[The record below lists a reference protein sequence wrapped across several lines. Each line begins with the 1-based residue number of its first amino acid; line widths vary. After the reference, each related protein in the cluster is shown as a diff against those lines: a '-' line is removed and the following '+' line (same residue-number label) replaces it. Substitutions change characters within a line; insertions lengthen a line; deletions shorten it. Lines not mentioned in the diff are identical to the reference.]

1 MKRSSVRPSVC
12 LICRLQQRRV
22 AGLLLS
28 APPAQDIDG
37 QQSPALSSKCERC
50 HVDSRWTRLNADLFF
65 SLQLE
70 SHRRTSGDQRNY
82 CVCLLH
88 RYYITTPVL
97 SRGTLHI
104 FSLAGPNPAFL

>member
-12 LICRLQQRRV
+12 LICRLQQWRV

-65 SLQLE
+65 LYNSNLIDEPAAISEIIVYVSCIGTTLQ
-70 SHRRTSGDQRNY
+70 R
-82 CVCLLH
+82 
-88 RYYITTPVL
+88 RYYLGGL
-97 SRGTLHI
+97 SI
-104 FSLAGPNPAFL
+104 FFR